1 MAGSVFLKGLRAVGI
16 AAVAAFVMVSGP
28 GLRDAAAYQVN
39 LSNEELSKL
48 DTFEAHTLSQA
59 DVTFGKNKFREALK
73 EYDAFIVEFPKS
85 KLVPYAVLRKGR
97 CLHLDS
103 KRYQAIREY
112 EEILDY
118 FPNSIKYAAAALYY
132 IGQAHSQ
139 NGELDKA
146 MKAWAEMAQDED
158 YRTHYLAGFAIN
170 ALAGNLMK
178 QEKVDDAVRYY
189 DRVCVDFKGVN
200 RDARWAAIGN
210 VIYHHIRR
218 NANEKKLRDFY
229 VRAGTFEHS
238 SRKAPEDQEKDGL
251 YWQRVHQKVWAYGS
265 FNNLQAD
272 AKKKYYKYWGDRLEG
287 RFPEWD
293 DYQINYINIRY
304 AHEEDRTL
312 WGKRLDAQFEK
323 YQKEG
328 NWDRIMQWIKMYK
341 AFPQKVDQY
350 FQKITVEKMT
360 NAEIQR
366 LAFLFY
372 DQVGNKEL
380 GRNLLL
386 RLRYDEMKD
395 SEHAGL
401 ARSVWGRDTEFVE
414 PSIARMED
422 QEWGKMETLEFFFW
436 GKQHGRLSAS
446 QLKRCHPLAVEVTK
460 VDRYAKRAW
469 WIKAEFHSWD
479 GQFKEAIAA
488 YRMSDNPSLNLWKI
502 VDCFLALRKP
512 KEAIVQ
518 LKEIETF
525 FKGESSRAAL
535 RIAHVYRDSGD
546 KPKYVSSLR
555 GVLKKYPES
564 GESST
569 AHQEME
575 AMGYKISRYIG
586 GGEDAD

>member
-1 MAGSVFLKGLRAVGI
+1 MGGSLIRSVAFAVM
-16 AAVAAFVMVSGP
+16 AAFFLCAGVVS
-28 GLRDAAAYQVN
+28 AAPYEVN
-39 LSNEELSKL
+39 LSNQELKKL

-59 DVTFGKNKFREALK
+59 DVTFGKRKYREALK

-85 KLVPYAVLRKGR
+85 KLVPYAILRKGR

-132 IGQAHSQ
+132 TGQAHAQ

-146 MKAWAEMAQDED
+146 MMAWAEMAQDED
-158 YRTHYLAGFAIN
+158 YRTHYLAAFAIN
-170 ALAGNLMK
+170 SLAGNLMK
-178 QEKVDDAVRYY
+178 QEKVNDAVRYY
-189 DRVCVDFKGVN
+189 DQVCVDFKGVN
-200 RDARWAAIGN
+200 RDARWAAIGK

-218 NANEKKLRDFY
+218 HANEKKLRDFY
-229 VRAGTFEHS
+229 VRAGTFEHAA
-238 SRKAPEDQEKDGL
+238 RKAPDDLDKDRL
-251 YWQRVHQKVWAYGS
+251 YWQRVYERVWSFGS

-272 AKKKYYKYWGDRLEG
+272 AKKKYYKYWADRIEG

-293 DYQINYINIRY
+293 TYQIHVANLRY
-304 AHEEDRTL
+304 AHEEDRTK
-312 WGKRLDAQFEK
+312 WGARLDAQFEK

-328 NWDRIMQWIKMYK
+328 DWNRIMQWIKLYT

-350 FQKITVEKMT
+350 FRKIKVDKMT

-372 DQVGNKEL
+372 DQVRNKEL
-380 GRNLLL
+380 GRNLVG

-401 ARSVWGRDTEFVE
+401 ARSLWNRDTELVE
-414 PSIARMED
+414 PSISRMEE
-422 QEWGKMETLEFFFW
+422 QEWANMETLEFFFW
-436 GKQHGRLSAS
+436 GKEHHRLTAA
-446 QLKRCHPLAVEVTK
+446 QLKRCHPLAVEMTK

-469 WIKAEFHSWD
+469 WIKAEFHRWD
-479 GQFKEAIAA
+479 GQYEEAIAA
-488 YRMSDNPSLNLWKI
+488 YRMADNPSRNLWMI

-512 KEAIVQ
+512 KPAIVQ

-525 FKGESSRAAL
+525 FKNESSIAAL
-535 RIAHVYRDSGD
+535 RIAHVYRDAGD

-564 GESST
+564 GQSSS
-569 AHQEME
+569 AHQELE
-575 AMGYKISRYIG
+575 SMGYKISRYIG
-586 GGEDAD
+586 GGEDAK